1 MSNSYIKI
9 LPDLTAMI
17 FVVFSFSVCN
27 FVLNTLADN
36 KYFIL
41 IPIVSLLAFILI
53 ISPLR
58 FRMESKHFLLARG
71 LKNLRIKTDFLKSL
85 VFYPAVFCL
94 KLFWLAVYE
103 TVPIMGAMAL
113 YFYLTQKSMSAKAT
127 AVLVTGIAF
136 LAILGIGFYSVFIQ
150 RYSQAAFYLV
160 CYKDFSV
167 FDAIR
172 ESVRKTRNNL
182 ADILLF
188 KISFLPWF
196 LLSVTIIPML
206 FVIPYYKQSLTQYFI
221 NKIGCS
227 R

>member
-1 MSNSYIKI
+1 MKI
-9 LPDLTAMI
+9 LPDLTVMI
-17 FVVFSFSVCN
+17 FVVFVFSVCN
-27 FVLNTLADN
+27 FVLNTVVDN
-36 KYFIL
+36 KHFIF
-41 IPIVSLLAFILI
+41 IPTVSLLIFVFV

-58 FRMESKHFLLARG
+58 FRMESKHFMFARG
-71 LKNLRIKTDFLKSL
+71 LKNLKIKTDFLKSL

-94 KLFWLAVYE
+94 KTFWFAVFE
-103 TVPIMGAMAL
+103 AVPITGAVAL
-113 YFYLTQKSMSAKAT
+113 CFYLTQKSMSAKAT
-127 AVLVTGIAF
+127 VVLVICI
-136 LAILGIGFYSVFIQ
+136 AILGIIGIGFYSVFVQ

-196 LLSVTIIPML
+196 LLSAAIVPML
-206 FVIPYYKQSLTQYFI
+206 FVVPYYKQSLTLYFI
-221 NKIGCS
+221 NKTGCG

>member
-17 FVVFSFSVCN
+17 VAVFAFSICN
-27 FVLNTLADN
+27 FVLNTVGDN
-36 KYFIL
+36 EYFIL
-41 IPIVSLLAFILI
+41 IPTVTLFAFILI

-85 VFYPAVFCL
+85 IFYPAVFCL
-94 KLFWLAVYE
+94 KLFWFAVFE
-103 TVPIMGAMAL
+103 TVPATGTAVL
-113 YFYLTQKSMSAKAT
+113 YFYLTRKSMSAKAT
-127 AVLVTGIAF
+127 AVFVTGIAI

-150 RYSQAAFYLV
+150 RYSQSAFYLV
-160 CYKDFSV
+160 CYKDFSAS
-167 FDAIR
+167 DAIR

-188 KISFLPWF
+188 KISFLPWL
-196 LLSVTIIPML
+196 LLSAAIVPML
-206 FVIPYYKQSLTQYFI
+206 FVIPYYKQSLTLYFI
-221 NKIGCS
+221 NQTGCS